1 MEVALI
7 PAQQEEPVTAYP
19 SWTPAPRPGI
29 IPLQPLTF
37 GTILGRSF
45 SALRHNPKVLLG
57 FAMIVQT
64 LAYLV
69 VTIAISGIAF
79 ASFSRLDTV
88 PAGTDEWDAVL
99 TGSITLTALSGLVLG
114 LLAGAVGVLVQAVV
128 ISDVL
133 HAAVAEKMTLRM
145 LWRRVRPVA
154 WRLIGYTILLSLAI
168 GVVVIV
174 VGGLIAVLAVAVP
187 AAAVVLGILVI
198 LAAIPISLWLAVK
211 LLLVPAV
218 IIVEHTSLGAAL
230 SRSWRLSRGRF
241 WVILGIL
248 VLVSL
253 VFGVIAQVVSIPFSF
268 LASALSVVI
277 APTGEE
283 STAAIIGIIA
293 TLGLTQIVTLLIQSV
308 AVIVQSTAAG
318 LVYIDCRM
326 RHEGLDLDLLEYV
339 DRRDAG
345 AADLPDPYVV
355 HIGRAIAPR
364 WPAASA
370 QPAPFAP
377 PPGYT
382 ITPPPPAQAPPAA
395 PVPPPAPA
403 DGPSS
408 APRTGPDD
416 DQTTWATPR

>member
-1 MEVALI
+1 M
-7 PAQQEEPVTAYP
+7 TAYP

-57 FAMIVQT
+57 FAMVVQT
-64 LAYLV
+64 VAYLV

-145 LWRRVRPVA
+145 LWQRVRPVA
-154 WRLIGYTILLSLAI
+154 WRLIGYTILLSLVI
-168 GVVVIV
+168 GVIVII

-187 AAAVVLGILVI
+187 AAAVILGILVI
-198 LAAIPISLWLAVK
+198 LAAIPLSLWLAVK

-218 IIVEHTSLGAAL
+218 LIVEHTSLGAAL
-230 SRSWRLSRGRF
+230 GRSWRLSRGRF

-253 VFGVIAQVVSIPFSF
+253 VFGAVAQVVSIPFSF
-268 LASALSVVI
+268 LASALTTVI
-277 APTGEE
+277 APTGDE
-283 STAAIIGIIA
+283 SAAAIIGIVA

-345 AADLPDPYVV
+345 ATDLPDPYVV
-355 HIGRAIAPR
+355 HVGRAAQPR
-364 WPAASA
+364 WPTAYG

-382 ITPPPPAQAPPAA
+382 I
-395 PVPPPAPA
+395 VPPPAAEQTSASPA
-403 DGPSS
+403 AVPP
-408 APRTGPDD
+408 APDQSPPAPTAGPDD
-416 DQTTWATPR
+416 DQTTWAMPR

>member
-1 MEVALI
+1 M
-7 PAQQEEPVTAYP
+7 TAYP

-57 FAMIVQT
+57 FAMVVQT

-69 VTIAISGIAF
+69 VTVAISGIAF

-145 LWRRVRPVA
+145 LWHRVRPVA

-168 GVVVIV
+168 GVLVII
-174 VGGLIAVLAVAVP
+174 VGGLIAVLAVTVP
-187 AAAVVLGILVI
+187 TAAVILGILVV
-198 LAAIPISLWLAVK
+198 LAAIPLSLWLAVK

-218 IIVEHTSLGAAL
+218 LIVEHTSLGTAL
-230 SRSWRLSRGRF
+230 GRSWRLSRGRF

-253 VFGVIAQVVSIPFSF
+253 VFGAVAQVVSIPFSF
-268 LASALSVVI
+268 LASALTAVI
-277 APTGEE
+277 APTGDE
-283 STAAIIGIIA
+283 SAAAIIGIVA

-308 AVIVQSTAAG
+308 AVIVQSTATG

-345 AADLPDPYVV
+345 HTDLPDPYVV
-355 HIGRAIAPR
+355 HVGRAVAPR
-364 WPAASA
+364 WPAAYA

-382 ITPPPPAQAPPAA
+382 IAPPPTAATPPAPPA
-395 PVPPPAPA
+395 PGIPPADQPPTGPA
-403 DGPSS
+403 
-408 APRTGPDD
+408 AGPDD
-416 DQTTWATPR
+416 DQTTWAMPR

>member
-1 MEVALI
+1 M
-7 PAQQEEPVTAYP
+7 TAYP

-57 FAMIVQT
+57 FAMVVQT
-64 LAYLV
+64 VAYLV
-69 VTIAISGIAF
+69 VTVAISGIAF

-145 LWRRVRPVA
+145 LWQRVRPVA

-168 GVVVIV
+168 GVIVII

-187 AAAVVLGILVI
+187 AAAVILGILVI

-218 IIVEHTSLGAAL
+218 LIVEHTSLGAAL
-230 SRSWRLSRGRF
+230 GRSWRLSRGRF

-253 VFGVIAQVVSIPFSF
+253 VFGAVAQVVSIPFSF
-268 LASALSVVI
+268 LASALTTVI
-277 APTGEE
+277 APTGDE
-283 STAAIIGIIA
+283 SAAAIIGIVA

-345 AADLPDPYVV
+345 NTDLPDPYVV
-355 HIGRAIAPR
+355 HVGRAAQPR
-364 WPAASA
+364 WPTAYG

-382 ITPPPPAQAPPAA
+382 I
-395 PVPPPAPA
+395 VPPPAAEQTSASPA
-403 DGPSS
+403 AVPP
-408 APRTGPDD
+408 APDQSPPAPTAGPDD
-416 DQTTWATPR
+416 DQTTWAMPR

>member
-1 MEVALI
+1 M
-7 PAQQEEPVTAYP
+7 TAYP

-57 FAMIVQT
+57 FAMVVQT
-64 LAYLV
+64 VAYLV

-145 LWRRVRPVA
+145 LWQRVRPVA

-168 GVVVIV
+168 GVIVII

-187 AAAVVLGILVI
+187 AAAVILGILVI
-198 LAAIPISLWLAVK
+198 LAAIPLSLWLAVK

-218 IIVEHTSLGAAL
+218 LIVEHTSLGAAL
-230 SRSWRLSRGRF
+230 GRSWRLSRGRF

-253 VFGVIAQVVSIPFSF
+253 VFGAVAQVVSIPFSF
-268 LASALSVVI
+268 LASALTTVI
-277 APTGEE
+277 APTGDE
-283 STAAIIGIIA
+283 SAAAIIGIVA

-345 AADLPDPYVV
+345 NTDLPDPYVV
-355 HIGRAIAPR
+355 HVGRAAQPR
-364 WPAASA
+364 WPTAYG

-382 ITPPPPAQAPPAA
+382 IAPPPAAEQTSASPAAAPPPPDQS
-395 PVPPPAPA
+395 PPAPTA
-403 DGPSS
+403 
-408 APRTGPDD
+408 GPDD
-416 DQTTWATPR
+416 DQTTWAMPR

>member
-1 MEVALI
+1 
-7 PAQQEEPVTAYP
+7 VTAYP

-57 FAMIVQT
+57 FAMVVQT
-64 LAYLV
+64 IAYLV
-69 VTIAISGIAF
+69 VTIAISGVAF

-145 LWRRVRPVA
+145 LWQRVRPVA
-154 WRLIGYTILLSLAI
+154 WRLVGYTILLSLAI
-168 GVVVIV
+168 GVIVVI

-187 AAAVVLGILVI
+187 AAAIILGILVV
-198 LAAIPISLWLAVK
+198 LAAIPLSLWLAVK

-218 IIVEHTSLGAAL
+218 LIVEHTSLGAAL
-230 SRSWRLSRGRF
+230 ARSWRLSRGRF

-253 VFGVIAQVVSIPFSF
+253 VFGAVAQVVSIPFSF
-268 LASALSVVI
+268 LASALTTVI
-277 APTGEE
+277 APTGDE
-283 STAAIIGIIA
+283 SAAAIIGIVA

-345 AADLPDPYVV
+345 EAGLPDPYVV
-355 HIGRAIAPR
+355 HIGRTVQPR
-364 WPAASA
+364 WPAAYP

-382 ITPPPPAQAPPAA
+382 LAPPPAAEPTPARTAPVTPPA
-395 PVPPPAPA
+395 
-403 DGPSS
+403 DPSS
-408 APRTGPDD
+408 STPPTGPDD
-416 DQTTWATPR
+416 DRTTWAMPR

>member
-1 MEVALI
+1 M
-7 PAQQEEPVTAYP
+7 TAYP

-57 FAMIVQT
+57 FAMVVQT
-64 LAYLV
+64 VAYLV

-145 LWRRVRPVA
+145 LWQRVRPVA

-168 GVVVIV
+168 GVIVII

-187 AAAVVLGILVI
+187 AAAVILGILVI
-198 LAAIPISLWLAVK
+198 LAAIPLSLWLAVK

-218 IIVEHTSLGAAL
+218 LIVEHTSLGAAL
-230 SRSWRLSRGRF
+230 GRSWRLSRGRF
-241 WVILGIL
+241 WVILGIM

-253 VFGVIAQVVSIPFSF
+253 VFGAVAQVVSIPFSF
-268 LASALSVVI
+268 LASALTTVI
-277 APTGEE
+277 APTGEME
-283 STAAIIGIIA
+283 HHISS
-293 TLGLTQIVTLLIQSV
+293 LTLLYTIQV
-308 AVIVQSTAAG
+308 AVMWGDRSCQFVHLLNDIVDAHHQ
-318 LVYIDCRM
+318 LFIRLYPRCCKPKMHYR
-326 RHEGLDLDLLEYV
+326 RH
-339 DRRDAG
+339 
-345 AADLPDPYVV
+345 LPDLMAQFMKVITCFSAERR
-355 HIGRAIAPR
+355 HRMSKRIAAYSHNQLHLTMLR
-364 WPAASA
+364 GCIARTHRLLQHPAA
-370 QPAPFAP
+370 FECVVL
-377 PPGYT
+377 GKVLGRKKR
-382 ITPPPPAQAPPAA
+382 TPQ
-395 PVPPPAPA
+395 
-403 DGPSS
+403 SL
-408 APRTGPDD
+408 
-416 DQTTWATPR
+416 

>member
-1 MEVALI
+1 M
-7 PAQQEEPVTAYP
+7 TAYP

-57 FAMIVQT
+57 FAMVVQT
-64 LAYLV
+64 VAYLV

-145 LWRRVRPVA
+145 LWQRVRPVA
-154 WRLIGYTILLSLAI
+154 WRLIGYTILLSLVI
-168 GVVVIV
+168 GVIVII

-187 AAAVVLGILVI
+187 AAAVILGILVI
-198 LAAIPISLWLAVK
+198 LAAIPLSLWLAVK

-218 IIVEHTSLGAAL
+218 LIVEHTSLGAAL
-230 SRSWRLSRGRF
+230 GRSWRLSRGRF

-253 VFGVIAQVVSIPFSF
+253 VFGAVAQVVSIPFSF
-268 LASALSVVI
+268 LASALTTVI
-277 APTGEE
+277 APTGDE
-283 STAAIIGIIA
+283 SAAAIIGIVA

-345 AADLPDPYVV
+345 ATDLPDPYVV
-355 HIGRAIAPR
+355 HVGRAAQPR
-364 WPAASA
+364 WPTAYG

-382 ITPPPPAQAPPAA
+382 L
-395 PVPPPAPA
+395 VPPPAAEQTSASPA
-403 DGPSS
+403 AVPP
-408 APRTGPDD
+408 APDQSPPAPTAGPDD
-416 DQTTWATPR
+416 DQTTWAMPR

>member
-1 MEVALI
+1 M
-7 PAQQEEPVTAYP
+7 TAYP

-57 FAMIVQT
+57 FAMVVQT
-64 LAYLV
+64 VAYLV

-145 LWRRVRPVA
+145 LWQRVRPVA

-168 GVVVIV
+168 GVIVII

-187 AAAVVLGILVI
+187 AAAVILGILVI
-198 LAAIPISLWLAVK
+198 LAAIPLSLWLAVK

-218 IIVEHTSLGAAL
+218 LIVEHTSLGAAL
-230 SRSWRLSRGRF
+230 GRSWRLSRGRF
-241 WVILGIL
+241 WVVLGIL

-253 VFGVIAQVVSIPFSF
+253 VFGAVAQVVSIPFSF
-268 LASALSVVI
+268 LASALTTVI
-277 APTGEE
+277 APTGDE
-283 STAAIIGIIA
+283 SAAAIIGIVA

-345 AADLPDPYVV
+345 ATDLPDPYVV
-355 HIGRAIAPR
+355 HVGRAAQPR
-364 WPAASA
+364 WPTAYG

-382 ITPPPPAQAPPAA
+382 I
-395 PVPPPAPA
+395 VPPPAAEQTSASPA
-403 DGPSS
+403 A
-408 APRTGPDD
+408 APPAPDQSPPAPTAGPDD
-416 DQTTWATPR
+416 DQTTWAMPR

>member
-1 MEVALI
+1 M
-7 PAQQEEPVTAYP
+7 TAYP

-57 FAMIVQT
+57 FAMVVQT
-64 LAYLV
+64 VAYLV

-145 LWRRVRPVA
+145 LWQRVRPVA

-168 GVVVIV
+168 GVIVII

-187 AAAVVLGILVI
+187 AAAVILGILVI
-198 LAAIPISLWLAVK
+198 LAAIPLSLWLAVK

-218 IIVEHTSLGAAL
+218 LIVEHTSLGAAL
-230 SRSWRLSRGRF
+230 GRSWRLSRGRF

-253 VFGVIAQVVSIPFSF
+253 VFGAVAQVVSIPFSF
-268 LASALSVVI
+268 LASALTTVI
-277 APTGEE
+277 APTGDE
-283 STAAIIGIIA
+283 SAAAIIGIVA

-345 AADLPDPYVV
+345 ATELPDPYVV
-355 HIGRAIAPR
+355 HVGRAAQPR
-364 WPAASA
+364 WPTAYG

-382 ITPPPPAQAPPAA
+382 IAPPPAAEQTSASPAAAPPPPDQS
-395 PVPPPAPA
+395 PPAPTA
-403 DGPSS
+403 
-408 APRTGPDD
+408 GPDD
-416 DQTTWATPR
+416 DQTTWAMPR

>member
-1 MEVALI
+1 M
-7 PAQQEEPVTAYP
+7 TAYP

-57 FAMIVQT
+57 FAMVVQT
-64 LAYLV
+64 IAYLV
-69 VTIAISGIAF
+69 VTIAISAVAF
-79 ASFSRLDTV
+79 ATFSRLDTV

-133 HAAVAEKMTLRM
+133 YAAVAEKMTLRM
-145 LWRRVRPVA
+145 LWQRVRPVA

-168 GVVVIV
+168 GVIVII
-174 VGGLIAVLAVAVP
+174 VGGLIAVLAVSVP
-187 AAAVVLGILVI
+187 AAAVILGILVI
-198 LAAIPISLWLAVK
+198 LAAIPLSLWLSVK

-218 IIVEHTSLGAAL
+218 LIVEHTSLGAAL
-230 SRSWRLSRGRF
+230 GRSWRLSRGRF
-241 WVILGIL
+241 WVILGII

-253 VFGVIAQVVSIPFSF
+253 VFGAVAQVVSIPFSF
-268 LASALSVVI
+268 LASALTTVI
-277 APTGEE
+277 APTGDE
-283 STAAIIGIIA
+283 SAAAIIGIVA

-345 AADLPDPYVV
+345 EAGLPDPYVV
-355 HIGRAIAPR
+355 HIGRAVQPR
-364 WPAASA
+364 WPAAYA

-377 PPGYT
+377 PPGYVMT
-382 ITPPPPAQAPPAA
+382 PQTAAVPTSGSPTPATPTADPASSTPPA
-395 PVPPPAPA
+395 
-403 DGPSS
+403 
-408 APRTGPDD
+408 GPDD
-416 DQTTWATPR
+416 DQTTWAMPR

>member
-1 MEVALI
+1 M
-7 PAQQEEPVTAYP
+7 TAYP

-57 FAMIVQT
+57 FAMVVQT
-64 LAYLV
+64 VAYLV

-145 LWRRVRPVA
+145 LWQRVRPVA

-168 GVVVIV
+168 GVIVII

-187 AAAVVLGILVI
+187 AAAVILGILVI
-198 LAAIPISLWLAVK
+198 LAAIPLSLWLAVK

-218 IIVEHTSLGAAL
+218 LIVEHTSLGAAL
-230 SRSWRLSRGRF
+230 GRSWRLSRGRF

-253 VFGVIAQVVSIPFSF
+253 VFGAVAQVVSIPFSF
-268 LASALSVVI
+268 LASALTTVI
-277 APTGEE
+277 APTGDE
-283 STAAIIGIIA
+283 SAAAIIGVVA

-345 AADLPDPYVV
+345 DTDLPDPYVV
-355 HIGRAIAPR
+355 HVGRAAQPR
-364 WPAASA
+364 WPTAYG

-382 ITPPPPAQAPPAA
+382 I
-395 PVPPPAPA
+395 VPPPAAEQTSASPA
-403 DGPSS
+403 AVPP
-408 APRTGPDD
+408 APDQSPPAPTAGPDD
-416 DQTTWATPR
+416 DQTTWAMPR

>member
-1 MEVALI
+1 M
-7 PAQQEEPVTAYP
+7 TAYP

-57 FAMIVQT
+57 FAMVVQT
-64 LAYLV
+64 IAYLV
-69 VTIAISGIAF
+69 VTVAISGIAF

-88 PAGTDEWDAVL
+88 PTGTDEWDAVL
-99 TGSITLTALSGLVLG
+99 TGSITLTALAGLVLG

-145 LWRRVRPVA
+145 LWKRVRPVA

-168 GVVVIV
+168 GVLVVV
-174 VGGLIAVLAVAVP
+174 VGGLIVVLAAAVP
-187 AAAVVLGILVI
+187 AAAVVLGILVV

-218 IIVEHTSLGAAL
+218 LIVEHTSLGTAL
-230 SRSWRLSRGRF
+230 ARSWRLTRGRF

-253 VFGVIAQVVSIPFSF
+253 VFGAVAQIVSIPFSF
-268 LASALSVVI
+268 LASALSAVI
-277 APTGEE
+277 APTGDPNA
-283 STAAIIGIIA
+283 TAIIGIVA

-345 AADLPDPYVV
+345 ASDLPDPYVV
-355 HIGRAIAPR
+355 HIGRAVPPG
-364 WPAASA
+364 WPAA
-370 QPAPFAP
+370 PAPPPSPAPPSGYPVP

-382 ITPPPPAQAPPAA
+382 
-395 PVPPPAPA
+395 VPPPAPA
-403 DGPSS
+403 APTAAS
-408 APRTGPDD
+408 ADPAPDRAAGSDPAPDPDSGPDD
-416 DQTTWATPR
+416 DHTTWATPR

>member
-1 MEVALI
+1 M
-7 PAQQEEPVTAYP
+7 TAYP

-57 FAMIVQT
+57 FAMVVQT
-64 LAYLV
+64 VAYLV
-69 VTIAISGIAF
+69 VTIAISGITF

-145 LWRRVRPVA
+145 LWQRVRPVA

-168 GVVVIV
+168 GVIVII

-187 AAAVVLGILVI
+187 AAAVILGILVI
-198 LAAIPISLWLAVK
+198 LAAIPLSLWLAVK

-218 IIVEHTSLGAAL
+218 LIVEHTSLGAAL
-230 SRSWRLSRGRF
+230 GRSWRLSRGRF

-253 VFGVIAQVVSIPFSF
+253 VFGAVAQVVSIPFSF
-268 LASALSVVI
+268 LASALTTVI
-277 APTGEE
+277 APTGDE
-283 STAAIIGIIA
+283 SAAAIIGIVA

-345 AADLPDPYVV
+345 DTDLPDPYVV
-355 HIGRAIAPR
+355 HVGRAAQPR
-364 WPAASA
+364 WPTAYG

-382 ITPPPPAQAPPAA
+382 I
-395 PVPPPAPA
+395 VPPPAAEQTSASPA
-403 DGPSS
+403 AVPP
-408 APRTGPDD
+408 APDQSPPAPTAGPDD
-416 DQTTWATPR
+416 DQTTWAMPR

>member
-1 MEVALI
+1 M
-7 PAQQEEPVTAYP
+7 TAYP

-57 FAMIVQT
+57 FAMVVQT
-64 LAYLV
+64 VAYLV

-145 LWRRVRPVA
+145 LWQRVRPVA

-168 GVVVIV
+168 GVIVII

-187 AAAVVLGILVI
+187 AAAVILGILVI
-198 LAAIPISLWLAVK
+198 LAAIPLSLWLAVK

-218 IIVEHTSLGAAL
+218 LIVEHTSLGAAL
-230 SRSWRLSRGRF
+230 GRSWRLSRGRF

-253 VFGVIAQVVSIPFSF
+253 VFGAVAQVVSIPFSF
-268 LASALSVVI
+268 LASALTTVI
-277 APTGEE
+277 APTGDE
-283 STAAIIGIIA
+283 SAAAIIGIVA

-345 AADLPDPYVV
+345 DTDLPDPYVV
-355 HIGRAIAPR
+355 HVGRAAQPR
-364 WPAASA
+364 WPTAYG

-382 ITPPPPAQAPPAA
+382 I
-395 PVPPPAPA
+395 VPPPAAEQTSASPA
-403 DGPSS
+403 AVPP
-408 APRTGPDD
+408 APDQSPPAPTAGPDD
-416 DQTTWATPR
+416 DQTTWAMPR

>member
-1 MEVALI
+1 M
-7 PAQQEEPVTAYP
+7 TAYP

-57 FAMIVQT
+57 FAMVVQT
-64 LAYLV
+64 IAYLV
-69 VTIAISGIAF
+69 VTVAISGIAF

-88 PAGTDEWDAVL
+88 PTGTDEWDAVL
-99 TGSITLTALSGLVLG
+99 TGSITLTALAGLVLG

-145 LWRRVRPVA
+145 LWKRVRPVA

-168 GVVVIV
+168 GVLVVV
-174 VGGLIAVLAVAVP
+174 VGGLIVVLAAAVP
-187 AAAVVLGILVI
+187 AAAVVLGILVV

-218 IIVEHTSLGAAL
+218 LIVEHTSLGTAL
-230 SRSWRLSRGRF
+230 ARSWRLTRGRF

-253 VFGVIAQVVSIPFSF
+253 VFGAVAQIVSIPFSF
-268 LASALSVVI
+268 LASALSAVI
-277 APTGEE
+277 APTGDPNA
-283 STAAIIGIIA
+283 TAIIGIVA

-345 AADLPDPYVV
+345 ASDLPDPYVV
-355 HIGRAIAPR
+355 HIGRAVPPR
-364 WPAASA
+364 WPTA
-370 QPAPFAP
+370 PAPPPSPPPPAGYPVP

-382 ITPPPPAQAPPAA
+382 
-395 PVPPPAPA
+395 VPPPAPA
-403 DGPSS
+403 APTAAS
-408 APRTGPDD
+408 ADPAPDRAAGSDPAPDPDSGPDD
-416 DQTTWATPR
+416 DHTTWATPR

>member
-1 MEVALI
+1 M
-7 PAQQEEPVTAYP
+7 TAYP

-57 FAMIVQT
+57 FAMVVQT
-64 LAYLV
+64 VAYLV

-145 LWRRVRPVA
+145 LWQRVRPVA

-168 GVVVIV
+168 GVIVII

-187 AAAVVLGILVI
+187 AAAVILGILVI

-218 IIVEHTSLGAAL
+218 LIVEHTSLGAAL
-230 SRSWRLSRGRF
+230 GRSWRLSRGRF

-253 VFGVIAQVVSIPFSF
+253 VFGAVAQVVSIPFSF
-268 LASALSVVI
+268 LASALTTVI
-277 APTGEE
+277 APTGDE
-283 STAAIIGIIA
+283 SAAAIIGIVA

-345 AADLPDPYVV
+345 DTDLPDPYVV
-355 HIGRAIAPR
+355 HVGRAAQPR
-364 WPAASA
+364 WPTAYG

-382 ITPPPPAQAPPAA
+382 I
-395 PVPPPAPA
+395 VPPPAAEQTSASPA
-403 DGPSS
+403 AVPP
-408 APRTGPDD
+408 APDQSPPAPTAGPDD
-416 DQTTWATPR
+416 DQTTWAMPR

>member
-1 MEVALI
+1 
-7 PAQQEEPVTAYP
+7 VTAYP

-57 FAMIVQT
+57 FAMVVQT
-64 LAYLV
+64 VAYLV

-145 LWRRVRPVA
+145 LWQRVRPVA

-168 GVVVIV
+168 GVIVII

-187 AAAVVLGILVI
+187 AAAVILGILVI
-198 LAAIPISLWLAVK
+198 LAAIPLSLWLAVK

-218 IIVEHTSLGAAL
+218 LIVEHTSLGAAL
-230 SRSWRLSRGRF
+230 GRSWRLSRGRF

-253 VFGVIAQVVSIPFSF
+253 VFGAVAQVVSIPFSF
-268 LASALSVVI
+268 LASALTTVI
-277 APTGEE
+277 APTGDE
-283 STAAIIGIIA
+283 SAAAIIGIVA

-345 AADLPDPYVV
+345 ATDLPDPYVV
-355 HIGRAIAPR
+355 HVGRAAQPR
-364 WPAASA
+364 WPTAYG

-382 ITPPPPAQAPPAA
+382 IAPPPAAEQTSASPAAAPPPPDQS
-395 PVPPPAPA
+395 PPAPTA
-403 DGPSS
+403 
-408 APRTGPDD
+408 GPDD
-416 DQTTWATPR
+416 DQTTWAMPR

>member
-1 MEVALI
+1 M
-7 PAQQEEPVTAYP
+7 TAYP

-57 FAMIVQT
+57 FAMVVQT
-64 LAYLV
+64 VAYLV

-145 LWRRVRPVA
+145 LWQRVRPVA

-168 GVVVIV
+168 GVIVII

-187 AAAVVLGILVI
+187 AAAVILGILVI
-198 LAAIPISLWLAVK
+198 LAAIPLSLWLAVK

-218 IIVEHTSLGAAL
+218 LIVEHTSLGAAL
-230 SRSWRLSRGRF
+230 GRSWRLSRGRF

-253 VFGVIAQVVSIPFSF
+253 VFGAVARVVSIPFSF
-268 LASALSVVI
+268 LASALTTVI
-277 APTGEE
+277 APTGDE
-283 STAAIIGIIA
+283 SAAAIIGVVA

-345 AADLPDPYVV
+345 DTDLPDPYVV
-355 HIGRAIAPR
+355 HVGRAAQPR
-364 WPAASA
+364 WPTAYG

-382 ITPPPPAQAPPAA
+382 I
-395 PVPPPAPA
+395 VPPPAAEQTSASPA
-403 DGPSS
+403 AVPP
-408 APRTGPDD
+408 APDQSPPAPTAGPDD
-416 DQTTWATPR
+416 DQTTWAMPR

>member
-1 MEVALI
+1 
-7 PAQQEEPVTAYP
+7 VTAYP

-57 FAMIVQT
+57 FAMVVQT
-64 LAYLV
+64 VAYLV

-145 LWRRVRPVA
+145 LWQRVRPVA

-168 GVVVIV
+168 GVIVII

-187 AAAVVLGILVI
+187 AAAVILGILVI
-198 LAAIPISLWLAVK
+198 LAAIPLSLWLAVK

-218 IIVEHTSLGAAL
+218 LIVEHTSLGAAL
-230 SRSWRLSRGRF
+230 GRSWRLSRGRF

-253 VFGVIAQVVSIPFSF
+253 VFGAVAQVVSIPFSF
-268 LASALSVVI
+268 LASALTTVI
-277 APTGEE
+277 APTGDE
-283 STAAIIGIIA
+283 SAAAIIGIVA

-345 AADLPDPYVV
+345 NTDLPDPYVV
-355 HIGRAIAPR
+355 HVGRAAQPR
-364 WPAASA
+364 WPTAYG

-382 ITPPPPAQAPPAA
+382 IAPPPAAEQTSASPAAAPPPPDQS
-395 PVPPPAPA
+395 PPAPTA
-403 DGPSS
+403 
-408 APRTGPDD
+408 GPDD
-416 DQTTWATPR
+416 DQTTWAMPR